1 MKKVAFSVLC
11 VLALVV
17 LLTAQ
22 PSRATSCDHGVGA
35 LQQFGY
41 SQGLG
46 LGVGVGCDP
55 RLAAGLYSPLRF
67 GVSPFVGY
75 GAQFRLGLGA
85 GYGVAPF
92 RGVAPLQFRSRVGRV
107 VVPPVRVAPF
117 RRW

>member
-11 VLALVV
+11 VLALMVM
-17 LLTAQ
+17 LTAN
-22 PSRATSCDHGVGA
+22 PTPATACDYGVGA

-41 SQGLG
+41 SQG

-75 GAQFRLGLGA
+75 GAQFRLGFGA